1 MSYPGDSVAD
11 TIDFMIVGW
20 TDQTIGEIAR
30 TLAHAVGLGDH
41 VVETIHTIRTGYLE
55 AKVIFDYNPDGKP
68 VALWLET
75 GFAAHDI
82 YGDPL
87 TWIDPRTGNRI
98 FATHV
103 FHPGFVGYGIMERA
117 IDLGEPLLL
126 DMIKAEMERMTF

>member
-11 TIDFMIVGW
+11 VIDSLIVGW

-30 TLAHAVGLGDH
+30 TLATAVGLEEH
-41 VVETIHTIRTGYLE
+41 VVRTIHTIRTGYLG
-55 AKVIFDYNPDGKP
+55 AAVVFDYNPDKKP

-75 GFAAHDI
+75 GFNAHDI

-87 TWIDPRTGNRI
+87 TWIDPRTGNSI

-103 FHPGFVGYGIMERA
+103 FHPGFAGYGIMERA
-117 IDLGEPLLL
+117 VDLGTPILEKLV
-126 DMIKAEMERMTF
+126 KEEMERTAF